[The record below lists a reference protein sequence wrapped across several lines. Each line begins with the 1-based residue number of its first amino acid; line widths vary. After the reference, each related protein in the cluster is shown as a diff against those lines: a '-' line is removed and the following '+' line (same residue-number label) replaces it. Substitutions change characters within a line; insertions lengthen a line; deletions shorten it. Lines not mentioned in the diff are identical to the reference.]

1 MPTVEVRDS
10 FSRYEYSERALDL
23 WEVLLVRKSYLL
35 ICAALLSASV
45 AAATDFPT
53 METFLG
59 YNFVRF
65 NPNSGYVP
73 SFNAN
78 GGSGQFVYNFH
89 GGFGAAVDLGAV
101 NRGGTFDTTVVD
113 FVAGPRYTLR
123 THHSRFMPY
132 AQVLLGG
139 AYGTTSTAIPVFP
152 LAPISGPLGNGVITG
167 ATPIEAR
174 VNASNTGFAMLAGG
188 GLDIKLGK
196 HVAFRPFETSYYLT
210 RIPSLLTGHITN
222 RNNFRY
228 AAGVNFLFGA
238 K

>member
-1 MPTVEVRDS
+1 
-10 FSRYEYSERALDL
+10 
-23 WEVLLVRKSYLL
+23 VRKSFLL

-65 NPNSGYVP
+65 NPNSDFVP

-78 GGSGQFVYNFH
+78 GGSGQFVYNFTRDL
-89 GGFGAAVDLGAV
+89 GVAVDLGAV
-101 NRGGTFDTTVVD
+101 NNGRLNQTSIDTTVVD
-113 FVAGPRYTLR
+113 FVAGPRFTWR
-123 THHSRFMPY
+123 RHNSRFLPY
-132 AQVLLGG
+132 VQCLLGG
-139 AYGTTSTAIPVFP
+139 AYSTTSTAIAVFP
-152 LAPISGPLGNGVITG
+152 VVPISGPFGNGVVVGTE
-167 ATPIEAR
+167 PISAR
-174 VNASNTGFAMLAGG
+174 VNASNTGFALLAGG

-196 HVAFRPFETSYYLT
+196 HVAFRPFEASYYLT
-210 RIPSLLTGHITN
+210 RIPSLVSGNITN

>member
-1 MPTVEVRDS
+1 
-10 FSRYEYSERALDL
+10 
-23 WEVLLVRKSYLL
+23 VRKSYLL

-59 YNFVRF
+59 YNFARF
-65 NPNSGYVP
+65 NPNSGYAP

-78 GGSGQFVYNFH
+78 GGSGQFEYNFNRFI
-89 GGFGAAVDLGAV
+89 GVAVDLGAV
-101 NRGGTFDTTVVD
+101 NNGRLNQTSVDTTVVD

-123 THHSRFMPY
+123 MHHSRFMPY
-132 AQVLLGG
+132 AQVLVGG
-139 AYGTTSTAIPVFP
+139 AYSTTSTAIAVFP
-152 LAPISGPLGNGVITG
+152 VVPVSGPFGNGVVVGTEPIT
-167 ATPIEAR
+167 AR
-174 VNASNTGFAMLAGG
+174 VNASNTGFALLAGG

-196 HVAFRPFETSYYLT
+196 HIAFRPVEASYYLT
-210 RIPSLLTGHITN
+210 RIPSLLTGNTTN

-228 AAGVNFLFGA
+228 AAGVNFMFGA

>member
-1 MPTVEVRDS
+1 
-10 FSRYEYSERALDL
+10 
-23 WEVLLVRKSYLL
+23 
-35 ICAALLSASV
+35 
-45 AAATDFPT
+45 

-65 NPNSGYVP
+65 NPNSDFVP

-101 NRGGTFDTTVVD
+101 NRGGGGNTAFDTTVVD

-132 AQVLLGG
+132 VQVLLGG
-139 AYGTTSTAIPVFP
+139 AYGTTSTAIAVIPVVP
-152 LAPISGPLGNGVITG
+152 VNGPLGQAVIPG
-167 ATPIEAR
+167 PQIIAR

-188 GLDIKLGK
+188 GLDIKVGK
-196 HVAFRPFETSYYLT
+196 HVAVRPLEASYYLT
-210 RIPSLLTGHITN
+210 RIPSLLTGHISN

>member
-1 MPTVEVRDS
+1 
-10 FSRYEYSERALDL
+10 
-23 WEVLLVRKSYLL
+23 VRKSYLL

-65 NPNSGYVP
+65 NPNSDIVP

-78 GGSGQFVYNFH
+78 GGSGQFVYNFNRY
-89 GGFGAAVDLGAV
+89 FGAAIDLGAV
-101 NRGGTFDTTVVD
+101 NNGRLNQTSIDTTVVD
-113 FVAGPRYTLR
+113 FVAGPRFTYTG
-123 THHSRFMPY
+123 HHSRFMPY
-132 AQVLLGG
+132 AQVLVGG
-139 AYGTTSTAIPVFP
+139 AYGTTSTSIAAFP
-152 LAPISGPLGNGVITG
+152 LVPVAGPLGNVVLPGG
-167 ATPIEAR
+167 AIEAR
-174 VNASNTGFAMLAGG
+174 VTASNTGFALLAGG
-188 GLDIKLGK
+188 GLDIRVGK

-210 RIPSLLTGHITN
+210 RVPSLLTGHITN

>member
-1 MPTVEVRDS
+1 M
-10 FSRYEYSERALDL
+10 
-23 WEVLLVRKSYLL
+23 RKSYLL

-65 NPNSGYVP
+65 NPNSDLAP

-101 NRGGTFDTTVVD
+101 NRGGSGNTAFDTTVVD

-132 AQVLLGG
+132 VQVLLGG
-139 AYGTTSTAIPVFP
+139 A
-152 LAPISGPLGNGVITG
+152 
-167 ATPIEAR
+167 
-174 VNASNTGFAMLAGG
+174 
-188 GLDIKLGK
+188 
-196 HVAFRPFETSYYLT
+196 
-210 RIPSLLTGHITN
+210 
-222 RNNFRY
+222 
-228 AAGVNFLFGA
+228 
-238 K
+238 

>member
-1 MPTVEVRDS
+1 
-10 FSRYEYSERALDL
+10 
-23 WEVLLVRKSYLL
+23 VRKSYLL

-65 NPNSGYVP
+65 NPNSDFLP

-78 GGSGQFVYNFH
+78 GGSGQFVYNFTRD
-89 GGFGAAVDLGAV
+89 FGAAIDLGAV
-101 NRGGTFDTTVVD
+101 NNGRLNQTSIDTTVVD
-113 FVAGPRYTLR
+113 FVAGPRFTWR
-123 THHSRFMPY
+123 RHNSRFLPY

-139 AYGTTSTAIPVFP
+139 AYGTSSTAIAVVPVVP
-152 LAPISGPLGNGVITG
+152 VTGPFGQAVIPG
-167 ATPIEAR
+167 PQIVAR

-188 GLDIKLGK
+188 GLDIRVGK
-196 HVAFRPFETSYYLT
+196 HVAIRPVEASYYLT

>member
-1 MPTVEVRDS
+1 M
-10 FSRYEYSERALDL
+10 
-23 WEVLLVRKSYLL
+23 RKSYLL

-59 YNFVRF
+59 YNLVRF
-65 NPNSGYVP
+65 NPNSNYGS

-89 GGFGAAVDLGAV
+89 GGFGAAIDLGAV
-101 NRGGTFDTTVVD
+101 NRGGGGNTPFDTTVVD

-132 AQVLLGG
+132 VQVLLGG
-139 AYGTTSTAIPVFP
+139 AYGTTSTSIAAFPVVP
-152 LAPISGPLGNGVITG
+152 VAGPFGNVVLPGG
-167 ATPIEAR
+167 AIEAR
-174 VNASNTGFAMLAGG
+174 VNASNTGFALLAGG
-188 GLDIKLGK
+188 GLDIRAGK
-196 HVAFRPFETSYYLT
+196 HVAFRPVEASYYLT
-210 RIPSLLTGHITN
+210 RIPSLLTGHISN

-228 AAGVNFLFGA
+228 AAGVNFLWGA

>member
-1 MPTVEVRDS
+1 
-10 FSRYEYSERALDL
+10 
-23 WEVLLVRKSYLL
+23 VRKSYLL

-65 NPNSGYVP
+65 NPNSDFVP

-89 GGFGAAVDLGAV
+89 GGFGAAIDLGAV
-101 NRGGTFDTTVVD
+101 NRGGSGNTAFDTTVVD

-132 AQVLLGG
+132 VQVLLGG
-139 AYGTTSTAIPVFP
+139 AYGTTSTAIPVLP
-152 LAPISGPLGNGVITG
+152 LVPITGPLGNTVVVSPGAIT
-167 ATPIEAR
+167 AR

-188 GLDIKLGK
+188 GLDIKLSK
-196 HVAFRPFETSYYLT
+196 HVAFRPLEASYYLT
-210 RIPSLLTGHITN
+210 RIPSLLTGQISN